1 MSTFPFLLPIAL
13 AIPLSFPAQASIVK
27 TIPSQDLQG
36 ENALPTINLPL
47 GHTVNLNFIPSGEII
62 RQVHLDDRSR
72 VVASF
77 DSPLCPYS
85 ATGDGSCRAGATVV
99 YLRQISKPI
108 AFGQRAIASY
118 GAEGHS
124 NSMMTII
131 TTRPD
136 GSNRKLYQFELRYL
150 SGSTATRTIQITTS
164 TPRSSPN
171 LSPSPLPRASPRVI
185 APQARVQ
192 KIREGLAIAAARSL
206 ILPDSAIRPHLKS
219 FFTLIES
226 GKSFDD
232 AVIQSEIPPEFL
244 DWLQSLQ

>member
-1 MSTFPFLLPIAL
+1 MSAFSFLLPIAL
-13 AIPLSFPAQASIVK
+13 VIPLSFPVQASVVK

-118 GAEGHS
+118 GAGGHS

-150 SGSTATRTIQITTS
+150 TGSTATRTIQITTG
-164 TPRSSPN
+164 TPRSSPS
-171 LSPSPLPRASPRVI
+171 LLPRASPRTV
-185 APQARVQ
+185 APQARIQ
-192 KIREGLAIAAARSL
+192 KIREGLAIATSRNL

>member
-1 MSTFPFLLPIAL
+1 MSAFSFLLPIAL
-13 AIPLSFPAQASIVK
+13 VIPLSFPAQASVVK

-118 GAEGHS
+118 GAGGHS

-150 SGSTATRTIQITTS
+150 TGSTATRTIQITTG
-164 TPRSSPN
+164 TPR
-171 LSPSPLPRASPRVI
+171 PSLLPRASPRAV
-185 APQARVQ
+185 APQARIQ
-192 KIREGLAIAAARSL
+192 KIREGLAIATSRNL

>member
-1 MSTFPFLLPIAL
+1 MSTFLFLLPIAL
-13 AIPLSFPAQASIVK
+13 LIPLSFPVQASVVK

-118 GAEGHS
+118 GAEGYS
-124 NSMMTII
+124 NSMMSII

-150 SGSTATRTIQITTS
+150 SGSTATRTIQITTGTS
-164 TPRSSPN
+164 RSSPS
-171 LSPSPLPRASPRVI
+171 LLPRASPRSV
-185 APQARVQ
+185 APQARIQ
-192 KIREGLAIAAARSL
+192 KIREGLAIAAARNL
-206 ILPDSAIRPHLKS
+206 ILPDSAIRPRLKS
-219 FFTLIES
+219 FFMLIES
-226 GKSFDD
+226 GKSFDE

>member
-1 MSTFPFLLPIAL
+1 MSAFSFLLPIAL
-13 AIPLSFPAQASIVK
+13 VIPLSFPAQASVVK

-118 GAEGHS
+118 GAGGHS

-150 SGSTATRTIQITTS
+150 TGSTATRTIQITTD
-164 TPRSSPN
+164 T
-171 LSPSPLPRASPRVI
+171 PRASPPSRASPRAV
-185 APQARVQ
+185 APQARIQ
-192 KIREGLAIAAARSL
+192 KIREGLAIAAARNL

>member
-1 MSTFPFLLPIAL
+1 MSAFSFLLPIAL
-13 AIPLSFPAQASIVK
+13 VIPLSIPVQASVVK

-118 GAEGHS
+118 GAGGHS

-150 SGSTATRTIQITTS
+150 TGSTATRTIQITTG
-164 TPRSSPN
+164 TPRASP
-171 LSPSPLPRASPRVI
+171 PPRASPRAV
-185 APQARVQ
+185 APQARIQ
-192 KIREGLAIAAARSL
+192 KIREGLAIAARNL

>member
-1 MSTFPFLLPIAL
+1 MNAFPFLLPIAL
-13 AIPLSFPAQASIVK
+13 VIPLAFPAQASVVK

-47 GHTVNLNFIPSGEII
+47 GHTVNLSFIPSGEII

-118 GAEGHS
+118 GAEGYS
-124 NSMMTII
+124 NSMMSII

-150 SGSTATRTIQITTS
+150 SGSTATRTIQITTG
-164 TPRSSPN
+164 TPRSSPS
-171 LSPSPLPRASPRVI
+171 LLPRASPRSV
-185 APQARVQ
+185 APQARIQ
-192 KIREGLAIAAARSL
+192 KIREGLAIAAARNL
-206 ILPDSAIRPHLKS
+206 ILPDSAIRPRLKS
-219 FFTLIES
+219 FFMLIES
-226 GKSFDD
+226 GKSFDE

>member
-1 MSTFPFLLPIAL
+1 MNTFPFLLPIAL
-13 AIPLSFPAQASIVK
+13 VIPLAFQVQASVVK

-150 SGSTATRTIQITTS
+150 TGSTATRTIQITTG
-164 TPRSSPN
+164 T
-171 LSPSPLPRASPRVI
+171 PRASPPPRVNPRTV
-185 APQARVQ
+185 APQSRIQ
-192 KIREGLAIAAARSL
+192 KIREGLAIAAARNL
-206 ILPDSAIRPHLKS
+206 ILPDSAIRPKLKS
-219 FFTLIES
+219 FFLLIES

>member
-1 MSTFPFLLPIAL
+1 MSAFSFLLPIAL
-13 AIPLSFPAQASIVK
+13 VIPLS
-27 TIPSQDLQG
+27 
-36 ENALPTINLPL
+36 TINLPL

-108 AFGQRAIASY
+108 AFGQREIASY

-150 SGSTATRTIQITTS
+150 TGSTATRTIQITTG
-164 TPRSSPN
+164 TPRSSPS
-171 LSPSPLPRASPRVI
+171 LLPRASPRSV
-185 APQARVQ
+185 APQARIQ
-192 KIREGLAIAAARSL
+192 KIREGLAIAASRNL

>member
-1 MSTFPFLLPIAL
+1 MSAFSFLLPIAL
-13 AIPLSFPAQASIVK
+13 VIPLAFPAQASVVK

-118 GAEGHS
+118 GAGGHS

-150 SGSTATRTIQITTS
+150 TGSTATRTIQITTG
-164 TPRSSPN
+164 TPRP
-171 LSPSPLPRASPRVI
+171 SPSPSLLPRASPRAV
-185 APQARVQ
+185 APQARIQ
-192 KIREGLAIAAARSL
+192 KIREGLAIATSRNL

>member
-1 MSTFPFLLPIAL
+1 MSAFLFLLPIAL
-13 AIPLSFPAQASIVK
+13 VIPLSFPAQASVVK
-27 TIPSQDLQG
+27 TIPLQDLQG

-150 SGSTATRTIQITTS
+150 TGSTATRTIQITTG
-164 TPRSSPN
+164 TPRASP
-171 LSPSPLPRASPRVI
+171 PPRASPRAV
-185 APQARVQ
+185 APQARIQ
-192 KIREGLAIAAARSL
+192 KIREGLAIATSRNL

-219 FFTLIES
+219 FLTLIES

>member
-1 MSTFPFLLPIAL
+1 MSAFSFLLPIAL
-13 AIPLSFPAQASIVK
+13 VIPLSFPVQASVVK

-118 GAEGHS
+118 GAGGHS

-150 SGSTATRTIQITTS
+150 TGSTATRTIQITTG
-164 TPRSSPN
+164 TPRASP
-171 LSPSPLPRASPRVI
+171 PPRASPRAV
-185 APQARVQ
+185 APQARIQ
-192 KIREGLAIAAARSL
+192 KIREGLAIAASRNL

>member
-1 MSTFPFLLPIAL
+1 MSAFSFLLPIAL
-13 AIPLSFPAQASIVK
+13 VIPLSFPAQASVVK
-27 TIPSQDLQG
+27 TIPLQDLQG

-150 SGSTATRTIQITTS
+150 TGSTATRTIQITTG
-164 TPRSSPN
+164 TPRASP
-171 LSPSPLPRASPRVI
+171 PPRASPRAV
-185 APQARVQ
+185 APQARIQ
-192 KIREGLAIAAARSL
+192 KIREGLAIAASRNL

>member
-1 MSTFPFLLPIAL
+1 MSAFSFLLPVAL
-13 AIPLSFPAQASIVK
+13 VIPLSFPAQASVVK
-27 TIPSQDLQG
+27 IIPSQDLQG

-85 ATGDGSCRAGATVV
+85 ATGDGSCRAGATVI
-99 YLRQISKPI
+99 YLRQVSKPI

-150 SGSTATRTIQITTS
+150 TGSTATRTIQITTG
-164 TPRSSPN
+164 TPRASP
-171 LSPSPLPRASPRVI
+171 PPRASPRAV
-185 APQARVQ
+185 APQARIQ
-192 KIREGLAIAAARSL
+192 KIREGLAIATSRNL

>member
-1 MSTFPFLLPIAL
+1 MSAFSFLLPIAL
-13 AIPLSFPAQASIVK
+13 VIPLSIPAQASVVK

-150 SGSTATRTIQITTS
+150 TGSTATRTIQITTG
-164 TPRSSPN
+164 TPRSSPS
-171 LSPSPLPRASPRVI
+171 LLPRASPRSV
-185 APQARVQ
+185 APQARIQ
-192 KIREGLAIAAARSL
+192 KIREGLAIAASRNL

>member
-1 MSTFPFLLPIAL
+1 MS
-13 AIPLSFPAQASIVK
+13 
-27 TIPSQDLQG
+27 
-36 ENALPTINLPL
+36 
-47 GHTVNLNFIPSGEII
+47 
-62 RQVHLDDRSR
+62 
-72 VVASF
+72 
-77 DSPLCPYS
+77 YS

-150 SGSTATRTIQITTS
+150 TGSTATRTIQITTGI
-164 TPRSSPN
+164 PRASP
-171 LSPSPLPRASPRVI
+171 PPRASPRAV
-185 APQARVQ
+185 APQARIQ
-192 KIREGLAIAAARSL
+192 KIREGLAIAAARNL